1 VLEKILFLGHHPV
14 TGAAPVTGQAVSAS
28 GGTGFSLLTIMI
40 VIIVI
45 VLGIAFW
52 VSRKKK

>member
-1 VLEKILFLGHHPV
+1 M